1 MRLIFCPRFV
11 QFMFCDKEILKDT
24 LLGCIKLSGKFLEE
38 NLIVKIADVVAHW
51 LGDVVA
57 HWRICGGSFV
67 VHQTSGAEVPGSNP
81 AS

>member
-51 LGDVVA
+51 
-57 HWRICGGSFV
+57 RRCGGSFV